1 MLPALIKKVINKHS
15 TLMIKFNICIF
26 PKRIKEENIDLLFDQ
41 TALKCIEFREFDNKL
56 RQIIKVFSENRQLL
70 PLN

>member
-26 PKRIKEENIDLLFDQ
+26 PKRRKENIDLLFDQ

-56 RQIIKVFSENRQLL
+56 RQIIKVLSENRQLL